1 MEMETENGGL
11 QEEGDISRFV
21 RQLPSVRN
29 EANKAE
35 AGLAVRRC
43 WAAEGCYECLLIIG
57 DAMLRCHEEKKMMT
71 WGLARR
77 LQRKRQTSNLS
88 LVLSFI

>member
-1 MEMETENGGL
+1 
-11 QEEGDISRFV
+11 
-21 RQLPSVRN
+21 
-29 EANKAE
+29 
-35 AGLAVRRC
+35 
-43 WAAEGCYECLLIIG
+43 
-57 DAMLRCHEEKKMMT
+57 MLRCHEEKKMMT